1 MCNDWTAYFQFQ
13 REIEKLLK
21 FVSVSVAKL
30 KYVSFCWGM
39 ERVIHQVPI
48 LSPTGKQAG
57 TACPVPYY
65 CKEQLLSKPQRHLA
79 GIWSELAHHG

>member
-13 REIEKLLK
+13 REIKKLLK